1 MLSTLYFIRYIMPGK
16 LNRIRK
22 YQWRKRT
29 RKHGFLKRM
38 RTKDGQN
45 VLARRRKKG
54 RHSLTVAR
62 SKK

>member
-1 MLSTLYFIRYIMPGK
+1 MPGK

-38 RTKDGQN
+38 RNKDGQN

-54 RHSLTVAR
+54 RHSLTVKR